1 MEDTLQDMVIN
12 ESTHNEKLR
21 DFMVIS
27 DPHFVEISS
36 DMVNSIPK
44 FVVRLDKFY
53 DLHDNFRGVVNCKTN
68 SSSLLYEIINLGM
81 QDNPQN
87 INMGKGCFEQER
99 YAFIKLFKEFKDVF
113 SWTYNDLKTLDPN
126 IIQHVIPMKP
136 QAQPFQQKLIK
147 MHPKLEPTV
156 KKELN
161 KMLTNKIIFPIR
173 HTQWVSKLVPVKKK
187 NVEIQLCVDFH
198 NLN

>member
-1 MEDTLQDMVIN
+1 VFDDDQQIINFLHMEDTLQGMVIN

-53 DLHDNFRGVVNCKTN
+53 DLHDNFRGVVNFKTN
-68 SSSLLYEIINLGM
+68 SSSSLYETINLGM

-87 INMGKGCFEQER
+87 YNLGKGCSQQEI
-99 YAFIKLFKEFKDVF
+99 YAFIKLFK
-113 SWTYNDLKTLDPN
+113 
-126 IIQHVIPMKP
+126 
-136 QAQPFQQKLIK
+136 
-147 MHPKLEPTV
+147 
-156 KKELN
+156 
-161 KMLTNKIIFPIR
+161 
-173 HTQWVSKLVPVKKK
+173 
-187 NVEIQLCVDFH
+187 
-198 NLN
+198 